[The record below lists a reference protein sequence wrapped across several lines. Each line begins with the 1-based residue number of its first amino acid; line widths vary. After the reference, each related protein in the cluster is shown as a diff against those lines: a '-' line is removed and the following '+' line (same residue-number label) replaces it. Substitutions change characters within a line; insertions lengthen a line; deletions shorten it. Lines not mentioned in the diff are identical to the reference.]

1 MSFVQAEWVHMHT
14 QCIAEDIN
22 TLAKFLGR
30 RDLDELSQA
39 AVLRLTRAPQVD
51 VFVLF
56 GGSIL
61 AGGDV
66 LAQAIYAQL
75 AKCYVIVGGAGHT
88 TQTFRARVHH
98 LCPNLQFADDATEAE
113 IFEAYLKKQHGLKAD
128 LLETRSTNCGN
139 NVTFLRDLL
148 LEQRIACQKM
158 IISQDLTMQL
168 RMAAICAKE
177 MPEVE
182 VISYASYQVEVV
194 PTDAG
199 DDVTEAIVGLNFAK
213 QPLGMWSMRRYLSLL
228 MGEIPR
234 LRDDEN
240 GYGPQGKDFLAHV
253 DIPAEV
259 EAAFARL
266 AKEFPGS
273 IRKASTSY
281 ACPQES

>member
-1 MSFVQAEWVHMHT
+1 MNT
-14 QCIAEDIN
+14 QDIAADMN
-22 TLAKFLGR
+22 MLATFLGR
-30 RDLDELSQA
+30 RDLRELSQV
-39 AVLRLTRAPQVD
+39 AVAELTGDLQVD

-61 AGGDV
+61 AGGNL
-66 LAQAIYAQL
+66 LAQAIR
-75 AKCYVIVGGAGHT
+75 AKVAKRYIIVGGAGHT
-88 TQTFRARVHH
+88 TQTFRARVRR
-98 LCPNLQFADDATEAE
+98 LCPDLQFSDEASEAE
-113 IFEAYLKKQHGLKAD
+113 IFEAYIEKQYQLEAD

-139 NVTFLRDLL
+139 NVIFLRDLL
-148 LEQRIACQKM
+148 SEHEIPCRTM

-168 RMAAICAKE
+168 RMAAECAKE

-182 VISYASYQVEVV
+182 VINYASYQVEVV

-199 DDVTEAIVGLNFAK
+199 DDAAAGDDAVEAIVGLDFVK

-240 GYGPQGKDFLAHV
+240 GYGPQGKGFLAHV

-259 EAAFARL
+259 EAAFACL
-266 AKEFPGS
+266 AKEFPES
-273 IRKASTSY
+273 IRKAFADY
-281 ACPQES
+281 AQPQES